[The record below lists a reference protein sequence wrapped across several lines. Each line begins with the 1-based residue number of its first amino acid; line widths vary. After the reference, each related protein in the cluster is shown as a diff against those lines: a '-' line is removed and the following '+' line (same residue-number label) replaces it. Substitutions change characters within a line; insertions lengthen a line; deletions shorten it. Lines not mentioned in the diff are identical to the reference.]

1 MEPKRA
7 VKSSLSQEDPPAAPA
22 PGRPREVA
30 ETPNRRLG
38 HPLSRALVD
47 RLIASPVTP
56 NQVSVSSVLA
66 AAAGAACYLW
76 LAWPWGA
83 FCGLACW
90 FVWHVLDGADGDLA
104 RRTGRASPFGELV
117 DGVCDHASQALLY
130 LAFAIILQRTL
141 GGWAWALAAVAALS
155 HFAQANAYETGRKT
169 YRRWVYGAPW
179 MRQDLERLSPA
190 KRVLGRLYMAISN
203 LVSPAER
210 ELEVAMGPL
219 LAAGGQDAQR
229 AASLYRDQQAA
240 LVRRSAIL
248 GGNARTIAAFL
259 SMLLARP
266 LWFFLYEIVVLNLAL
281 AVVVVWRG
289 RRNRELAAMLQ
300 AGDQAASAPN

>member
-1 MEPKRA
+1 MEPMRA
-7 VKSSLSQEDPPAAPA
+7 VKSTLSQEDPPAASA
-22 PGRPREVA
+22 PGRPA
-30 ETPNRRLG
+30 EIEETTNRRLV

-47 RLIASPVTP
+47 RLIRSPVTP

-130 LAFAIILQRTL
+130 LAFAIILQRSL
-141 GGWAWALAAVAALS
+141 GGWAWALAAAGALS

-169 YRRWVYGAPW
+169 YRRWVYGAAW
-179 MRQDLERLSPA
+179 MRQDLERLSPVQ
-190 KRVLGRLYMAISN
+190 RVLGRLYMAISN
-203 LVSPAER
+203 LVSPGER
-210 ELEVAMGPL
+210 ELEAAMAPL
-219 LAAGGQDAQR
+219 IATGGQSAQR
-229 AASLYRDQQAA
+229 AASLYRDQQAP
-240 LVRRSAIL
+240 LVRRGAIL
-248 GGNARTIAAFL
+248 SGNARTIAAFL
-259 SMLLARP
+259 SMLAGGP

-281 AVVVVWRG
+281 AVVVIWRG
-289 RRNRELAAMLQ
+289 RRNRELAAMLL